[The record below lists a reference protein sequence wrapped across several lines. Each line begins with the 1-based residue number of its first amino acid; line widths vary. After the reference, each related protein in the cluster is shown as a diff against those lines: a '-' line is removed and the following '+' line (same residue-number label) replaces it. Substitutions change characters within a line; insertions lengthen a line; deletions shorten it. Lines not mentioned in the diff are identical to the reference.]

1 MKKTALI
8 SVYNKEGIIEFAKE
22 LIGLGYDILS
32 SGGTAKALKDAGL
45 TVTDVAEVT
54 GMPAILSHR
63 VVTLHPKIFGGILA
77 EDTKEHRDE
86 LTQYGIPWIDLVC
99 VDFYPLK
106 DAIAEAGVTKEK
118 VIERTDIGGPTM
130 VRAAAKARRVVVCD
144 TADRARV
151 ISWMKEGEKD
161 RETFLDSLAAKAE
174 FIVADYVLHSAK
186 YHSHGMYTGELFEQI
201 AECKYGE
208 NAWQK
213 PAALDSAHTNDMLG
227 LPALQLVEGTLPSY
241 NNYADIDRLL
251 QTATHIAAGF
261 DVNFGKVPFIAV
273 SVKHGNSCGAAVGEN
288 AQDTLQRM
296 IEGDV
301 RAIFGGVVLT
311 NAIIDE
317 TLAETLL
324 SYRMESGRR
333 LLDTIVA
340 PKIEESARALLK
352 RKGDKCRLLE
362 LPALAQLSKNSLD
375 IYERSRYVRGG
386 RLRQPNYTFV
396 LDFAQ
401 PEVEKKGK
409 EATPEMLRDM
419 VLAWAIGST
428 SNSNTVTVT
437 KNGALIGNGVGQQD
451 RITAAWLAENRAR
464 FSREAIGDVNA
475 ARPLEGAVAYS
486 DSFFPF
492 PDAPEVLLK
501 AGVSAVV
508 ATSGSVNDPKTV
520 ALFEHYQRTLY
531 WLPDSLGR
539 GFYAH

>member
-8 SVYNKEGIIEFAKE
+8 SVYNKEGIIEFSKE
-22 LIGLGYDILS
+22 LISLGYDILS
-32 SGGTAKALKDAGL
+32 SGGTAKVLKDAGL

-77 EDTKEHRDE
+77 EGTKEHRDE
-86 LTQYGIPWIDLVC
+86 LAQYGIPWIDLVC

-106 DAIAEAGVTKEK
+106 DAIAEEGVTKEK

-130 VRAAAKARRVVVCD
+130 VRAAAKARRIVVCD
-144 TADRARV
+144 AADRARV

-161 RETFLDSLAAKAE
+161 REIFLDSLAAKAE
-174 FIVADYVLHSAK
+174 FVVADYVLHSAN
-186 YHSHGMYTGELFEQI
+186 YHSQGRYSGELFERI

-213 PAALDSAHTNDMLG
+213 PAALLSAHLSDPLG
-227 LPALQLVEGTLPSY
+227 LPALSLVEGTLPSY

-273 SVKHGNSCGAAVGEN
+273 AVKHGNPCGAAVGEDAN
-288 AQDTLQRM
+288 DTLKRM
-296 IEGDV
+296 IEGDI

-311 NAIIDE
+311 NAPIDE
-317 TLAETLL
+317 ALAETLL
-324 SYRMESGRR
+324 TYRMESGRR

-362 LPALAQLSKNSLD
+362 LPALLTLTKNSLD
-375 IYERSRYVRGG
+375 TMERSRYVRGG
-386 RLRQPNYTFV
+386 CLRQPNYTFV
-396 LDFAQ
+396 LNFAK
-401 PEVEKKGK
+401 PEIEKKGK
-409 EATPEMLRDM
+409 EATPEVLRDM
-419 VLAWAIGST
+419 VLAWAVGST
-428 SNSNTVTVT
+428 SNSNTVTVV
-437 KNGALIGNGVGQQD
+437 KNGSLIGNGVGQQD

-464 FSREAIGDVNA
+464 FSREAIGDASA

-492 PDAPEVLLK
+492 PDAPEVLLT
-501 AGVSAVV
+501 AGVVAVV

-520 ALFEHYQRTLY
+520 ALFEEYQRTLY
-531 WLPDSLGR
+531 WLPDALGR

>member
-8 SVYNKEGIIEFAKE
+8 SVYNKEGIVDFAKE
-22 LIGLGYDILS
+22 LIRLGYDILS
-32 SGGTAKALKDAGL
+32 SGGTAKALTEAGL

-77 EDTKEHRDE
+77 LDTKEHRAE
-86 LTQYGIPWIDLVC
+86 LAQYGIPWIDLVC

-106 DAIAEAGVTKEK
+106 DAINEVNVTKEK

-130 VRAAAKARRVVVCD
+130 VRAAAKARRIVVCD
-144 TADRARV
+144 AADRTRV
-151 ISWMKEGEKD
+151 ISWMKEGEQD

-174 FIVADYVLHSAK
+174 FVVAEYVLSSAK
-186 YHSHGMYTGELFEQI
+186 YHSHGKYTGELFEQA

-213 PAALDSAHTNDMLG
+213 PAALDSAHTNDTLS
-227 LPALQLVEGTLPSY
+227 LPSLSLVEGTLPSY

-251 QTATHIAAGF
+251 QTVTHIAAGF
-261 DVNFGKVPFIAV
+261 DVNFGEVPFIAV
-273 SVKHGNSCGAAVGEN
+273 SVKHGNSCGAAVGSD
-288 AQDTLQRM
+288 AKDTLQRM
-296 IEGDV
+296 MEGDV

-311 NAIIDE
+311 NATIDE
-317 TLAETLL
+317 TLAETLVT
-324 SYRMESGRR
+324 YRMESGRR

-362 LPALAQLSKNSLD
+362 LPALATLSKNSLD
-375 IYERSRYVRGG
+375 TRERSRYVRGG
-386 RLRQPNYTFV
+386 QLRQPNYTFV
-396 LDFAQ
+396 LDFAK
-401 PEVEKKGK
+401 PEVEKKGS
-409 EATPEMLRDM
+409 EASKEMLRDM

-428 SNSNTVTVT
+428 SNSNTVTVV
-437 KNGALIGNGVGQQD
+437 KNGSLIGNGVGQQD

-464 FSREAIGDVNA
+464 FSREAIGDASA

-501 AGVSAVV
+501 AGVLAVV

-520 ALFEHYQRTLY
+520 ALFESYNRSLI
-531 WLPDSLGR
+531 WFPDALGR